1 MSGILDKKS
10 RILDFVIT
18 ENGRSQIEDGDIRY
32 KFATLSDSS
41 IIYTQD
47 FEKSLNNKSLVSN
60 SEFCYIPLE
69 ADTLTSSE
77 INPEFD
83 LGKYFSKTNSNILYN
98 EESKNENNFNDS
110 VDTFLTN
117 FSLGSKL
124 KNLKLLSTK
133 NKINQDTKIS
143 FKDNGLLNIN
153 FDFANRT
160 NKYKTID
167 TYKVKKENLPVV
179 ALDKRMSHKLN
190 YKVMI
195 PKDIT
200 GTNLY
205 ELDNFSN
212 IENLSENNATGFLF
226 TSYSQTNSKENN
238 LKILSREKEISNI
251 IEKLEK
257 DPAVLKKVY
266 DLEENSSE
274 NTFIFEIHESNFLR
288 NSLDKLSFVKIGDF
302 YDVNENKARKI
313 YLVGKFLNS
322 RENSNDLDV
331 IFSFNNG
338 NINLKNKSN
347 FAISAFYS
355 FVTMFTLVIE

>member
-41 IIYTQD
+41 IVYTQD
-47 FEKSLNNKSLVSN
+47 FEKSLVNKSLVSN

-69 ADTLTSSE
+69 ADTATNSQ

-83 LGKYFSKTNSNILYN
+83 LGKYFNNINSNILYS
-98 EESKNENNFNDS
+98 EEVKNEVNFNDS
-110 VDTFLTN
+110 VDVFLTN

-133 NKINQDTKIS
+133 NKINQNTKIL
-143 FKDNGLLNIN
+143 FKDNGRLNIS
-153 FDFANRT
+153 FDFTNKT

-167 TYKVKKENLPVV
+167 SYRSKKENLPVV
-179 ALDKRMSHKLN
+179 ALDKRMSHKTN

-200 GTNLY
+200 GNDLY
-205 ELDNFSN
+205 DLDNFSN
-212 IENLSENNATGFLF
+212 LENLSSNNTTGFLF
-226 TSYSQTNSKENN
+226 TSYSRSKTKENN
-238 LKILSREKEISNI
+238 DEVKNRQKEINHI
-251 IEKLEK
+251 IDKLEK
-257 DPAVLKKVY
+257 DPDVFKKVY
-266 DLEENSSE
+266 ELEENSNE
-274 NTFIFEIHESNFLR
+274 NTFIFELHESNFLN
-288 NSLDKLSFVKIGDF
+288 NSLEKLSFIKVGDF
-302 YDVNENKARKI
+302 YDAKENRVRKV
-313 YLVGKFLNS
+313 YLIGKLLNS
-322 RENSNDLDV
+322 RVDSSDLDV
-331 IFSFNNG
+331 IFSFNDG
-338 NINLKNKSN
+338 NVNLKNKSN

-355 FVTMFTLVIE
+355 FVTMFTLVLE